1 MDKFLFPAQYRT
13 IVALACGFL
22 FFGMPLLAQE
32 DPLHAP
38 DGGTRETVQ
47 SITILPSPNAP
58 FSAVVVTVLT
68 KVLPDGSQQIVK
80 NHRTVARDSSGRVFQ
95 ERRYFSPTG
104 DTQPTRISQLEYQDP
119 NRHELYVCLPVK
131 RTCEVYKSYRPT
143 TVVLQPAGKLP
154 NGAGILTREDLGHK
168 TIEDLDVVGSR
179 ETTTIDA
186 GVVGNEKPLSI
197 VKDFW
202 YSPHLG
208 INVTTTRFDPRVS
221 SLQSFVVE
229 NINLSEPDPKIF
241 EPPADYR
248 MIKMDE

>member
-1 MDKFLFPAQYRT
+1 MNKFLFPAPYRA
-13 IVALACGFL
+13 IAAIACGFL
-22 FFGMPLLAQE
+22 VFGMPLQGQE
-32 DPLHAP
+32 DVPHAQ

-47 SITILPSPNAP
+47 SITILPTPNAP
-58 FSAVVVTVLT
+58 FRAVVMTVLT
-68 KVLPDGSQQIVK
+68 KLLPDGSQQIVK

-104 DTQPTRISQLEYQDP
+104 DTQSTRISQLEYQDP
-119 NRHELYVCLPVK
+119 NRHEFYVCVPV
-131 RTCEVYKSYRPT
+131 RHICEVYKSYRPT

-154 NGAGILTREDLGHK
+154 NGALAREDLGHK
-168 TIEDLDVVGSR
+168 AIENLDVVGSR

-186 GVVGNEKPLSI
+186 GVVGNEKPLSV
-197 VKDFW
+197 VKEFW
-202 YSPHLG
+202 YSPRLG

-221 SLQSFVVE
+221 SLQSFMVE
-229 NINLSEPDPKIF
+229 NINLSEPDPKMF